1 MEKFFRLIGPTY
13 LFSETYQELPES
25 LLKQIAKAL
34 AIDFNKEKFI
44 AAGWIQNFLSKGQIF
59 VLVTDQRVAYSD
71 TIRVKQ
77 NLFKDMTGV
86 ERNFIKNVILLSPG
100 NSTSLFDAMGMP
112 NKKFL
117 DRIFGVINRTWM
129 NVRGPVTENNTPSS
143 AGIIEQID
151 QLNDLKVKGILTE
164 QEFQNKKKELLA
176 KL

>member
-1 MEKFFRLIGPTY
+1 MEKFFSFTGTTY
-13 LFSETYQELPES
+13 RFTEHFQELPDF
-25 LLKQIAKAL
+25 LLKQITRAL
-34 AIDFNKEKFI
+34 GIDFGKEKFI
-44 AAGWIQNFLSKGQIF
+44 AAGWIQHMLSKGKIF

-86 ERNFIKNVILLSPG
+86 ERNMMKNIILLSPG
-100 NSTSLFDAMGMP
+100 NSTSLFPSLGMP
-112 NKKFL
+112 TSKFL
-117 DRIFGVINRTWM
+117 DRMFGIINKTWM
-129 NVRGPVTENNTPSS
+129 NTRRPVAESPAASS

-164 QEFQNKKKELLA
+164 EEFQSKKKELLA

>member
-1 MEKFFRLIGPTY
+1 MEKYFSLFGPTY
-13 LFSETYQELPES
+13 LFTEHYQELPDF
-25 LLKQIAKAL
+25 LLKQIARAL
-34 AIDFNKEKFI
+34 AIDFGKEKFI
-44 AAGWIQNFLSKGQIF
+44 AAGWIQNILSKGKIF

-86 ERNFIKNVILLSPG
+86 ERNIVKNIILLSPG
-100 NSTSLFDAMGMP
+100 NSTALFSSLGMP
-112 NKKFL
+112 TGKFL
-117 DRIFGVINRTWM
+117 DRMFGIINKTWM
-129 NVRGPVTENNTPSS
+129 NTRRPVESTTASS

-164 QEFQNKKKELLA
+164 EEFQNKKKELLA